1 MMRSRDRKN
10 SSNPD
15 IEMYKKS
22 FKKIDDDWKY
32 LDEKIRKIHTKN
44 NDV

>member
-1 MMRSRDRKN
+1 MMRGRYRKN
-10 SSNPD
+10 SSNLD
-15 IEMYKKS
+15 IKMYKKS

-32 LDEKIRKIHTKN
+32 FNEKIRKIHTKN